1 MSSIGTH
8 LDTPQVSRNLHLD
21 NANNPMSDITNVSCH
36 TLEEDNLTGET
47 SQLDRRRESSFI
59 MVVTRNGH
67 MSEHVMD
74 YAVNAAHRL
83 GYSILAIHVDTLP
96 FFNLGRRSRLF
107 AAAMKESIGLFSEKA
122 RNKEVA
128 VEYLGELGKIGSVI
142 GRLCRSKKRIEF
154 VVIDKG
160 IRLEEVARQSPVP
173 VFPVPT
179 TKQGLFNKSIF
190 HTPSKKG
197 AFAMSTTSKK
207 RHVKN
212 CFLFGALTT
221 VLYTAVFANQ
231 DVVMT
236 YFTKGGVFALLPV
249 ATVFAV
255 SYFHGN
261 FTSFFWSALGI
272 EASKKSTAPRV
283 APVQK
288 VTDAV
293 VVPRPDTRPRAQV
306 NA

>member
-142 GRLCRSKKRIEF
+142 GRLCRSKRELSLSLS
-154 VVIDKG
+154 
-160 IRLEEVARQSPVP
+160 IRAYAWKKLPGNRR
-173 VFPVPT
+173 FPFFQFPP
-179 TKQGLFNKSIF
+179 
-190 HTPSKKG
+190 PSRVYSTRAFFIPPQKKERSLCPLPAKKG
-197 AFAMSTTSKK
+197 M
-207 RHVKN
+207 
-212 CFLFGALTT
+212 
-221 VLYTAVFANQ
+221 
-231 DVVMT
+231 
-236 YFTKGGVFALLPV
+236 
-249 ATVFAV
+249 
-255 SYFHGN
+255 
-261 FTSFFWSALGI
+261 
-272 EASKKSTAPRV
+272 
-283 APVQK
+283 
-288 VTDAV
+288 
-293 VVPRPDTRPRAQV
+293 
-306 NA
+306 